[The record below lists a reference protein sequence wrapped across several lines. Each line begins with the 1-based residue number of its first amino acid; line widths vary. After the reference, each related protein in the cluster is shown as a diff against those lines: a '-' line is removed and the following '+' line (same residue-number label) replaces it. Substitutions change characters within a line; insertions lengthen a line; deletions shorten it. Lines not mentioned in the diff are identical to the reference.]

1 MAKKTKPAE
10 EALKE
15 ITPNLE
21 EKIQTPSDSSTT
33 VSSLPRVGV
42 KCEDP
47 RYALKKGSAK
57 ASAYDL
63 RAKLEKSALYL
74 EPGARALV
82 KTGIILDLPEG
93 YEALVMP
100 RSGNAWKK
108 GITVLNTPGL
118 IDEDY
123 RGEIGVI
130 LINLGM
136 EEVEVNDGDAIAQLK
151 IQKCDYVELFDV
163 NKVNETERGAKG
175 FGSSGLVGE

>member
-1 MAKKTKPAE
+1 MAKKVKPAIE
-10 EALKE
+10 ETLKE
-15 ITPNLE
+15 IITNPE
-21 EKIQTPSDSSTT
+21 EKIQTPSVSLTA

-47 RYALKKGSAK
+47 KYTLKKGSAR

-63 RAKLEKSALYL
+63 RAKLSNTLYL
-74 EPGARALV
+74 DSGSRVLI
-82 KTGIILDLPEG
+82 KTGIFLELPTG

-100 RSGNAWKK
+100 RSGNALKK
-108 GITVLNTPGL
+108 GLTVLNTPGL

-130 LINLGM
+130 LINLGL
-136 EEVEVNDGDAIAQLK
+136 EEVEINDGDAIAQLK
-151 IQKCDYVELFDV
+151 IQKCDQVELFDV
-163 NKVNETERGAKG
+163 SEVKETERGAKG